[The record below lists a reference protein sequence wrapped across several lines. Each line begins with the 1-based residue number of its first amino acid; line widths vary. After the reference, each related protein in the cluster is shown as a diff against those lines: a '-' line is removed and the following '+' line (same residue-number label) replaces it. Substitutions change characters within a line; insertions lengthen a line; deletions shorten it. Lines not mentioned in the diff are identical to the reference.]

1 MQGLGYRMNK
11 GLVFLVRAGNFSIA
25 AMTSLHLRQSTSL
38 LGIMYACEGM
48 LRAVWRVG
56 RLLLVGFWN
65 KRHDGI
71 VNR

>member
-1 MQGLGYRMNK
+1 MPDCYRVVCAGVGVSDEQ

-48 LRAVWRVG
+48 LRAV
-56 RLLLVGFWN
+56 
-65 KRHDGI
+65 
-71 VNR
+71 